1 MYYSSYGP
9 SYDRDYDSLVSASAS
24 KDVSQNR
31 MFSRI
36 MQQSVHASEE
46 CVESSYR
53 TEESRI

>member
-9 SYDRDYDSLVSASAS
+9 SYDRDYDSLINASTS

-36 MQQSVHASEE
+36 MQQSVHESEE
-46 CVESSYR
+46 WVESSYR
-53 TEESRI
+53 TEDGHI